1 MLRLFSLVVLITIT
15 VSSCKRPDQ
24 EPQFLRID
32 NIEVT
37 EVKGR
42 EALLNA
48 DAYFYNPNDMSMK
61 LKNVD
66 IDVEVEGKKI
76 GKINHSTKTKVP
88 ANAEFKVPLDA
99 RFNLGEI
106 GLLNSIISILNGK
119 KVNVHYKGTITVSVH
134 GFSQKVPVEFD
145 DQVRI

>member
-1 MLRLFSLVVLITIT
+1 MHKFSILVVFIVLA
-15 VSSCKRPDQ
+15 SACKRPDQ

-37 EVKGR
+37 EVKGK

-48 DAYFYNPNDMSMK
+48 DAYFYNPNDVKMK

-66 IDVEVEGKKI
+66 IDVEVEGKKV
-76 GKINHSTKTKVP
+76 GKINHSLKTRIP

-99 RFNLGEI
+99 TFNLAEI

-119 KVNVHYKGTITVSVH
+119 KVKVHYVGTITVSVH

-145 DQVRI
+145 DEVRI